1 MRLQE
6 ASYELTN
13 QAFDR
18 QPDKGDENLRVSFSN
33 FPHFNEEASNK
44 EGRPIFDE
52 KVYVTIIVPGQTDI
66 VHRVAWSKDFNRFPK
81 QYAAFK
87 TNQNQDAASGTPL
100 KVLPWIQ
107 QNQVKE
113 LEYFN
118 CFTVEQLANM
128 PDATIGR
135 FMALQSL
142 KQRAKD
148 FLETAKDA
156 SHLTKMRSELEQRD
170 SVIGTMQGQMAEM
183 AAQLKELQKGKK
195 AA

>member
-6 ASYELTN
+6 ASYDMTH

-18 QPDKGDENLRVSFSN
+18 QPDKGDENLRVSFAN
-33 FPHFNEEASNK
+33 FPHYNEEASNK

-66 VHRVAWSKDFNRFPK
+66 VHRIAWSKDFHRFPK

-87 TNQNQDAASGTPL
+87 TNANQDAASGTPL
-100 KVLPWIQ
+100 KVLPWLQ

-128 PDATIGR
+128 PDATVGR

-148 FLETAKDA
+148 YLEQAKDA
-156 SHLTKMRSELEQRD
+156 SHLTAMRAELESRD
-170 SVIGTMQGQMAEM
+170 NAIETMQNQMAEM
-183 AAQLKELQKGKK
+183 AATIKALQGKK